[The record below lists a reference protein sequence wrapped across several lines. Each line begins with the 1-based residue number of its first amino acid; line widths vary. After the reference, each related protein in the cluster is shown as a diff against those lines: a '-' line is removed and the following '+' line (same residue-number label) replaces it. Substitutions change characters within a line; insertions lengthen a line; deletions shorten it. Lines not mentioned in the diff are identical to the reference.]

1 MKGGCCGG
9 GLSWCAVVLVLV
21 NLTDLWSHLAALPC
35 LLSLRHPSTFP
46 RVHNTMPVPTRRLNL
61 RPTIVPKAGVA
72 PPKRRLAGR
81 WFRNSWRGQIVS
93 PEPRTATTH
102 GHHPRPPTGHEHC
115 VEISCASAQ
124 HEQAHTMRVFCPCG
138 WRMLVCCC
146 RNVTSGNPSQHRLH
160 QRSALHDHT
169 ASCAGSMI
177 HMDYVKLL

>member
-1 MKGGCCGG
+1 M
-9 GLSWCAVVLVLV
+9 LVACRTARMSRRRERNCKVESRRKRLDR
-21 NLTDLWSHLAALPC
+21 T
-35 LLSLRHPSTFP
+35 RSTP
-46 RVHNTMPVPTRRLNL
+46 E
-61 RPTIVPKAGVA
+61 TIVPKAGVA

-102 GHHPRPPTGHEHC
+102 EPC